1 MKEIRTPHWAPAGT
15 YPTERGWVSPSGEV
29 IKKQKFTA
37 EQIAHWHGNTA
48 APKQTLHEAPVIETV
63 IEKEVEHFHYGDD
76 EDLEPEEV

>member
-15 YPTERGWVSPSGEV
+15 YPTERGWVTPWGEV

-48 APKQTLHEAPVIETV
+48 LPKQTLHEAPVIETV

>member
-37 EQIAHWHGNTA
+37 EQVAHWHGNTA

>member
-48 APKQTLHEAPVIETV
+48 LPKQTLHEAPVIETV

>member
-15 YPTERGWVSPSGEV
+15 YPTERGWVTPSGEV

-48 APKQTLHEAPVIETV
+48 LPKQTLHEAPVIETV